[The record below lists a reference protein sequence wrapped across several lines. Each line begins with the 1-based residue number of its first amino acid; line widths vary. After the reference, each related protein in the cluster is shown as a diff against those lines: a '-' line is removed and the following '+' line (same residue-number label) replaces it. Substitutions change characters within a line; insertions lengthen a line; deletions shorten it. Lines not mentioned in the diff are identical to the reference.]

1 MATTTKPEE
10 KKVLTVAEVDA
21 EVKLIEA
28 KTKTAKEQAS
38 KRIGA

>member
-1 MATTTKPEE
+1 MADE
-10 KKVLTVAEVDA
+10 KKLTPEQVDA

-38 KRIGA
+38 KRIGT

>member
-1 MATTTKPEE
+1 MENKVPGEE
-10 KKVLTVAEVDA
+10 KKVFTIDEVDR

-38 KRIGA
+38 RLISQ